1 MAASRW
7 TPVRRQYLVRTL
19 IVTAIYIAGIFG
31 ASYLIGNVGV
41 SRPLAFAVALV
52 PGLAMVGMFANT
64 MSMIAATKDEFMR
77 MLAVRQ
83 QLIAAGFAM
92 ALASVWGMLEM
103 FDLVPHVAAFYIVVL
118 WAIGL
123 FVGQLAN
130 RIAYGVWGEC
140 P

>member
-1 MAASRW
+1 MAASGW
-7 TPVRRQYLVRTL
+7 TPVRRQYLRRTL
-19 IVTAIYIAGIFG
+19 VVTAIYIVGIFG

-64 MSMIAATKDEFMR
+64 LSMIAATTDEFMR

-92 ALASVWGMLEM
+92 ALASVWGMLET
-103 FDLVPHVAAFYIVVL
+103 FDLVPHVPAFYIVVL
-118 WAIGL
+118 WAVGL
-123 FVGQLAN
+123 FVGQLSN
-130 RIAYGVWGEC
+130 RVTHGVWGEC